1 MNELFS
7 DRINNVAPSF
17 IREILKV
24 ASNSSMTS
32 FAGGLPRRELF
43 PIAALREATNKV
55 YEDQGADA
63 LQYSNTEGFEPLRE
77 YIARRYWEK
86 QGLPISMED
95 VLITSGAQQGL
106 DLLGKVLINDGTEVI
121 IEEPAYLGAI
131 QALSLYRAR
140 LNTVPIST
148 EGMVISKLVD
158 VLGRCKPKL
167 MYVVPNF
174 QNPSGITY
182 TKDNREAVATAL
194 RDSPTFLV
202 EDDPYGE
209 LRFVGSRQPSFRHF
223 LPDKTILLG
232 SFSKTVVPAFRLGW
246 IVPPRP
252 LMGKLV
258 IAKQV
263 SDLHTSTF
271 VQRVLCQYLYDNDLD
286 AHVKTIVEFYDR
298 QCKTMLAAIGEYFPK
313 EIFYTNPEGGMF
325 LWVTLLK
332 KQSSMALLEKAIEK
346 NIAFVPGHPFYVN
359 GGGDNT
365 FRLNFSSAGEDAIHG
380 GIALLGK
387 LIRELP
393 A

>member
-174 QNPSGITY
+174 QTL
-182 TKDNREAVATAL
+182 RESHIPKTTVRQSPPPCEIRQPFSLKMILMASFVSSA
-194 RDSPTFLV
+194 RDSL
-202 EDDPYGE
+202 
-209 LRFVGSRQPSFRHF
+209 
-223 LPDKTILLG
+223 LLG
-232 SFSKTVVPAFRLGW
+232 TSCQTKPYCSVRFPRRSFQLSG
-246 IVPPRP
+246 
-252 LMGKLV
+252 
-258 IAKQV
+258 
-263 SDLHTSTF
+263 
-271 VQRVLCQYLYDNDLD
+271 
-286 AHVKTIVEFYDR
+286 
-298 QCKTMLAAIGEYFPK
+298 
-313 EIFYTNPEGGMF
+313 
-325 LWVTLLK
+325 
-332 KQSSMALLEKAIEK
+332 
-346 NIAFVPGHPFYVN
+346 
-359 GGGDNT
+359 
-365 FRLNFSSAGEDAIHG
+365 
-380 GIALLGK
+380 
-387 LIRELP
+387 
-393 A
+393 